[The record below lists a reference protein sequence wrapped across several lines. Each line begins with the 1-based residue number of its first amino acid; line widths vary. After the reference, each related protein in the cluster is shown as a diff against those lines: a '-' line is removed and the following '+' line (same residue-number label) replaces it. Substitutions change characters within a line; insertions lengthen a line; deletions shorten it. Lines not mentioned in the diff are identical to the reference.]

1 MKNLF
6 RILATVAII
15 LVIFI
20 YFDNPVKENETL
32 TGKNNSEQVITQH
45 TSEME
50 ESNNIFTRPKTG
62 VSTLIGKSTS
72 EVTKTLGKPTRIE
85 PTVFGYEWWVY
96 NNSFSTYQLIGVT
109 DETVTQAFIIGEEID
124 VTPYKMGQS
133 LEDIYRFTLVQSE
146 ITISIDK
153 STYTFTLGENDFNNR
168 ILVQFDGLFAM
179 LYIDEQDGKLDGI
192 RFLDAKTLLVH
203 KPYDIS
209 YDGEM
214 IDTITPTSTLQASV
228 DRAIERQIV
237 EITNVLR
244 VKHNLAVLETDVILQ
259 QIARTHSEEMANNN
273 VLNESLEASKFS
285 DKLDEYSI
293 VYDSAGGNTAAFYI
307 DAGEAVAGWIN
318 SKDHRNTLFGKNYTH
333 IGVGVYGNYF
343 TQNFIQKPNR
353 NEQTE

>member
-6 RILATVAII
+6 RILAAVAII

-62 VSTLIGKSTS
+62 ISTLIGKSTS

-85 PTVFGYEWWVY
+85 PSVFGYEWWVY

-124 VTPYKMGQS
+124 VTPYKMGQQ

-146 ITISIDK
+146 ITFSIDK
-153 STYTFTLGENDFNNR
+153 NTYTFTLGEDDINNR
-168 ILVQFDGLFAM
+168 ILVQFDDLFAM

-203 KPYDIS
+203 KPYDIF

-214 IDTITPTSTLQASV
+214 IDTNTTDIYTTS
-228 DRAIERQIV
+228 
-237 EITNVLR
+237 
-244 VKHNLAVLETDVILQ
+244 
-259 QIARTHSEEMANNN
+259 
-273 VLNESLEASKFS
+273 FS
-285 DKLDEYSI
+285 
-293 VYDSAGGNTAAFYI
+293 
-307 DAGEAVAGWIN
+307 
-318 SKDHRNTLFGKNYTH
+318 R
-333 IGVGVYGNYF
+333 
-343 TQNFIQKPNR
+343 
-353 NEQTE
+353 